1 MLEHLPGLIAG
12 LIVAIVA
19 IFFNRRAHVAPKIM
33 QAVKTATD
41 KVKQD
46 KINSAEQAHAEAHEQ
61 ADEEAKTI
69 SEADLDLLAEM
80 ANHEFGS
87 D

>member
-1 MLEHLPGLIAG
+1 MLEGLPGLIAG
-12 LIVAIVA
+12 IIVAIVA
-19 IFFNRRAHVAPKIM
+19 ILFKRRAHVAPKIM
-33 QAVKTATD
+33 QAVKTTTD

-46 KINSAEQAHAEAHEQ
+46 KINNAEQAHAEAHQQ

-69 SEADLDLLAEM
+69 SEADLDLLAKM